1 MHGPALVTWLVAAL
15 AVGAAALCLVR
26 LRGPRPGCGPGRATR
41 PDGPAAGHRRDRE
54 SDAAEALMALGMA
67 GMTLLPGPLWGWL
80 FTVPAGALLLG
91 ALGPAGPRTDHGAGP
106 RAHRLHH
113 GVGALAMVY
122 MALAMG
128 SGPAHPHHAAAPG
141 LPAVTGL
148 LLVYF
153 GGYSLWSGS
162 RLLSPAPAGPHPG
175 RSPAPA
181 PIAPAPIAPTP
192 AGPARALAVAG
203 GLGPAC
209 RVAMGIGMFAMLLTM

>member
-26 LRGPRPGCGPGRATR
+26 LRGPGCVG
-41 PDGPAAGHRRDRE
+41 AAGHRPDRE
-54 SDAAEALMALGMA
+54 SDTAEALMALGMA

-91 ALGPAGPRTDHGAGP
+91 ALGPVLARTAPGPAPRSVPGP
-106 RAHRLHH
+106 GAHRLHH
-113 GVGALAMVY
+113 GIGALAMVY

-128 SGPAHPHHAAAPG
+128 SPPAHAHHTSAPG
-141 LPAVTGL
+141 LPAVTGV

-153 GGYSLWSGS
+153 GGYALWSGS
-162 RLLSPAPAGPHPG
+162 RLLSAPAGP
-175 RSPAPA
+175 RPAPA
-181 PIAPAPIAPTP
+181 D
-192 AGPARALAVAG
+192 G
-203 GLGPAC
+203 GLGRAC